1 MQHWRAGWE
10 APEHARRTRVPAPQ
24 PARATA
30 PAATWRHSAAA
41 PTRTSGWNA
50 VGSMPL
56 HSNATMGTHLP
67 SSSSARACATAVAAT
82 ASPAPPT
89 GAAAGRTHTHT
100 CRCSPR
106 RPRHPPPDAPV
117 TARVTPLTC
126 CTFMLHSCR
135 ASFANFIACGRWCVL
150 VRAGVGWLLAPSR
163 ARARCPR
170 HRKPCSTSRPTHPP
184 PPPPPRS
191 WLGAAAVAGALT
203 KFAVPLLPLSSC
215 CSAAVT
221 YTRSRVSEP
230 ADSLTCSQQGEAR
243 MPVHGPLVLPGAACL
258 PSWCL
263 QQHSTAHDT
272 RPLRTERPLAHVYT
286 EAVVWQDVYAPDVLQ
301 LCFDEEQERGHRCC
315 WCALVCGGGATCVRA
330 CVRACVCPTDVRFST

>member
-170 HRKPCSTSRPTHPP
+170 HRKPGSTTRPTPP
-184 PPPPPRS
+184 PPPPPAPAELARRS
-191 WLGAAAVAGALT
+191 CSGRRTHKVCGALAAAELMLLCCCHVHALARLRARRLLDLQSAGRGAHASAWSAGVARRSMPAELVPPATQHGA
-203 KFAVPLLPLSSC
+203 
-215 CSAAVT
+215 
-221 YTRSRVSEP
+221 R
-230 ADSLTCSQQGEAR
+230 
-243 MPVHGPLVLPGAACL
+243 
-258 PSWCL
+258 
-263 QQHSTAHDT
+263 HSTAAD
-272 RPLRTERPLAHVYT
+272 RAPLGSRLHRSGGLAGC
-286 EAVVWQDVYAPDVLQ
+286 
-301 LCFDEEQERGHRCC
+301 LCARCSP
-315 WCALVCGGGATCVRA
+315 ALL
-330 CVRACVCPTDVRFST
+330 

>member
-1 MQHWRAGWE
+1 MRNSSGGHG
-10 APEHARRTRVPAPQ
+10 V
-24 PARATA
+24 
-30 PAATWRHSAAA
+30 
-41 PTRTSGWNA
+41 TSTTD
-50 VGSMPL
+50 GS
-56 HSNATMGTHLP
+56 
-67 SSSSARACATAVAAT
+67 RC
-82 ASPAPPT
+82 
-89 GAAAGRTHTHT
+89 RTHTHT
-100 CRCSPR
+100 HMPLLTPQATPPATRRTRHCTRHALDLLHVYAALVPR
-106 RPRHPPPDAPV
+106 VLCKLHRLRPVVCAGACWCWLVAGAVARTRALPPAPQALQHQPPAAPGPPTPPPPP
-117 TARVTPLTC
+117 ARLP
-126 CTFMLHSCR
+126 
-135 ASFANFIACGRWCVL
+135 
-150 VRAGVGWLLAPSR
+150 P
-163 ARARCPR
+163 
-170 HRKPCSTSRPTHPP
+170 PP